1 MAQQVVAV
9 AKHIKQSPQKIR
21 VVARRVSR
29 LPLREAIAVLEQT
42 PKKAADP
49 IRKVI
54 DSARA
59 NAVNNLGIDEA
70 KLAIKELQVGRAMIR
85 RKPEF
90 GARGRLSWRRTIY
103 SHIRVVLEEVESN

>member
-1 MAQQVVAV
+1 MARQVVAV

-21 VVARRVSR
+21 VVARKVAH
-29 LPLREAIAVLEQT
+29 LPLQKALAVLDQT
-42 PKKAADP
+42 PKKAAEP

-59 NAVNNLGIDEA
+59 NAVNNFGIDEDN
-70 KLAIKELQVGRAMIR
+70 LTIKELQVGRAMIR

-90 GARGRLSWRRTIY
+90 RARGRLDWKRSIY
-103 SHIRVVLEEVESN
+103 SHIRVVLEEVESK

>member
-29 LPLREAIAVLEQT
+29 LPLKQAIAILDQT
-42 PKKAADP
+42 PKKAAEP
-49 IRKVI
+49 IKKVI
-54 DSARA
+54 ASARA
-59 NAVNNLGIDEA
+59 NAVNNLG
-70 KLAIKELQVGRAMIR
+70 LAEDNLHIKELQVGRAVIR

-90 GARGRLSWRRTIY
+90 GARGRISWRRTVY
-103 SHIRVVLEEVESN
+103 SHIRVVLEEANNQ